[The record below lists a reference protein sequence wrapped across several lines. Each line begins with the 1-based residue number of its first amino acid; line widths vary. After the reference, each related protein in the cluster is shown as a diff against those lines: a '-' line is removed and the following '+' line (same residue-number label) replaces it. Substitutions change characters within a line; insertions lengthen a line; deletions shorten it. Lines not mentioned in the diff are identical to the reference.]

1 MTSLVIYCQAFWLE
15 LPVFS
20 WGQIL
25 GPLTLRLRNL
35 AAKDESK
42 RLRSASWR
50 TSLCYIKTN
59 QTVTVGSCLDV
70 GTVGTCF
77 FFWSICLLW
86 WSLRGETLPLN
97 WDVGI
102 QSGWR
107 TGHTK
112 ALCDGV
118 ITVTAQ
124 TWGMCQLCN
133 WQLGMVAMSCTP
145 QVTMAWNHPPPPNN
159 NMFTR

>member
-1 MTSLVIYCQAFWLE
+1 MPEYVEKTATLLNLLTISASINVKPSEHKLNNSQKSISYDILIYLHFTHFKWLLLFIIVVPFWLK

-25 GPLTLRLRNL
+25 GALTLRWRNL
-35 AAKDESK
+35 AVKDESK

-59 QTVTVGSCLDV
+59 QTVTVGSCLEV
-70 GTVGTCF
+70 GAVGTC

-97 WDVGI
+97 WRWD
-102 QSGWR
+102 
-107 TGHTK
+107 
-112 ALCDGV
+112 
-118 ITVTAQ
+118 
-124 TWGMCQLCN
+124 
-133 WQLGMVAMSCTP
+133 P
-145 QVTMAWNHPPPPNN
+145 E
-159 NMFTR
+159 